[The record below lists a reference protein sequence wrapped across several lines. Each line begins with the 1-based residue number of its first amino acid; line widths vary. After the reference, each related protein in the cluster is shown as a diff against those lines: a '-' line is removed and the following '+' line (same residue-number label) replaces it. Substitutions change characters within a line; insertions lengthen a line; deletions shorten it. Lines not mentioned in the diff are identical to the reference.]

1 MPAIRSQATVWTAIM
16 AFCAGALVAALCFTM
31 SGAGGMPP
39 MAGMNDPE
47 GSAPMVPP
55 AYVRFGTVKAQPLR
69 QRIAVVGRLEEVRR
83 TTVAAEVAGKVLDVP
98 VEEGDSVKAGQT
110 VLAKIDDAWATQNLK
125 RAEAEVAAAQATLS
139 QSELELKYLEQLLA
153 AQSAKPKEVDDM
165 RARVASDRARL
176 AAAIAERDRA
186 RLEVERLVVLAP
198 FDGVVTRKIAEA
210 GQWVSPGEDVV
221 ELISTGEIDAV
232 ADVPERKIDRIRVGD
247 LARVHID
254 PLDRW
259 IEGPIVSINPNGL
272 NNARTF
278 RVKVRLDDLAG
289 QLKPGMSV
297 TAWLA
302 VGPESDHLTVPQ
314 DAVYY
319 TPDGTQVWVALPGSD
334 GPPMPS
340 AMFVPVRTLFTVGD
354 RVVVEPV
361 SKDSA
366 ALLADGAQVVV
377 EGMEDL
383 FPGRPLIDAD
393 AQPMHTAPPGMADT
407 EPENESAPP
416 TSP

>member
-1 MPAIRSQATVWTAIM
+1 M
-16 AFCAGALVAALCFTM
+16 AFCAGALVATLWFTM
-31 SGAGGMPP
+31 AGAGGMPP
-39 MAGMNDPE
+39 MAGMNGSE
-47 GSAPMVPP
+47 GGAPMVPP
-55 AYVRFGTVKAQPLR
+55 AHVRLGTAKTQPLR
-69 QRIAVVGRLEEVRR
+69 QRIAVVGRLEEVRQA
-83 TTVAAEVAGKVLDVP
+83 TVAAEVAGKVLDVP
-98 VEEGDSVKAGQT
+98 VEEGDPVKAGQT
-110 VLAKIDDAWATQNLK
+110 VLAKIDDAWAAQSLK
-125 RAEAEVAAAQATLS
+125 RAEAEVAAAQATLA

-186 RLEVERLVVLAP
+186 KLEVERLIVLAP
-198 FDGVVTRKIAEA
+198 FDGVVTRKIAEI
-210 GQWVSPGEDVV
+210 GQWVSPGEDIV

-232 ADVPERKIDRIRVGD
+232 ADVPEREIDRIQVGD

-259 IEGPIVSINPNGL
+259 VEGEIVSINPNGL

-278 RVKVRLDDLAG
+278 RVKVRLDDLDG

-334 GPPMPS
+334 GSPMPS
-340 AMFVPVRTLFTVGD
+340 AMFVPVRTLFSVGD

-361 SKDSA
+361 SKEGA

-383 FPGRPLIDAD
+383 FPGRPLIDVD
-393 AQPMHTAPPGMADT
+393 APPPHAGPPGTAS
-407 EPENESAPP
+407 ENQSTPP